1 MIAAKHLRFCI
12 ERGRL
17 LDLTTAATSSYS
29 DAVREL
35 TESIGKVS
43 KEQYRRK
50 KSEVEILRVDVSHAR
65 EALDTHRALHGC

>member
-1 MIAAKHLRFCI
+1 VITAEHLRFCI

-17 LDLTTAATSSYS
+17 LDLTTAATSNYS

-35 TESIGKVS
+35 TESIGTVS

-50 KSEVEILRVDVSHAR
+50 ESEVEILRVDLLHAR
-65 EALDTHRALHGC
+65 DALNAHRAIHRC